1 MSDDV
6 DNFEID
12 TNDMQ
17 NLSVVPTEILVTLC
31 LAIIEELEIRVNKKV
46 GLRAVN

>member
-6 DNFEID
+6 DTFEFD

-17 NLSVVPTEILVTLC
+17 NLSAVPTEILVTLC
-31 LAIIEELEIRVNKKV
+31 LAIIEGLEIRVNKKA